1 MNQQEIINRATLFA
15 KDILKNDATGHDF
28 DHVIRVKEK
37 AMYLQRHEGGDIFI
51 ISLASL
57 LHDVDDHKLFPNH
70 QHLENATSFLDA
82 EDISETDKNKILEI
96 IQQISFKGK
105 DSQTPSTLEGRIVQD
120 ADRLDAI
127 GAIGIARTFAFG
139 GAKGRKL
146 YDFTERP
153 KRDMTEGEY
162 LNNNSS
168 SLTHFYEK
176 LLLLKDLMNTDTAKK
191 MAGRRHRFMQLYLKE
206 FLDELNLNE
215 DD

>member
-1 MNQQEIINRATLFA
+1 MNQQEIINRATLFV

-57 LHDVDDHKLFPNH
+57 LHDVDDHKLFPN
-70 QHLENATSFLDA
+70 QDA

-105 DSQTPSTLEGRIVQD
+105 DSQTPSTLEGKIVQD

-153 KRDMTEGEY
+153 KRDMTEDEY

-176 LLLLKDLMNTDTAKK
+176 LLLLKNLMNTDTAKK
-191 MAGRRHRFMQLYLKE
+191 MASRRHRFMQLYLKE